1 MAEAKEEQPPATGA
15 QPPML
20 ERLFTYLK
28 PAVRRLVVRP
38 LPVLAAGLL
47 LAVAGFLLASR
58 LRIDND
64 LARLIPESY
73 PSVQAL
79 QELREQVGGEH
90 EASVAIRSPSFE
102 ANLRFAQDLVPRA
115 LALRQE
121 DRRGQAGEPFFV
133 RAELR
138 REIDFLERNALY
150 FATGEEL
157 DRLETYLE
165 EEVERAREEANP
177 FFFDLEEELGE
188 KESETDSTAE
198 ELNRQYEELV
208 GSEYTLSADSTI
220 LVVKLF
226 PSGAQTDLDFIEA
239 AYARL
244 DELTAAMDPA
254 SYHPQMEV
262 FSAGRLIRTLIEI
275 ESITADVKD
284 SFGLGVLMLMAVVL
298 GYFFYRGYRIQ
309 SPGRFSARA
318 LGMQFA
324 QLPAHLVIMGLPL
337 AMSLCWTFGTAWLAY
352 GHLNIMTSTLGLLLF
367 GMGIDFGIHFYARY
381 TEERT
386 AGADT
391 EEAILTTFMTTGQ
404 AIFAVGLTTAAGFII
419 LMLADFKGFSEFGFI
434 AGTGLLYA
442 IIAYIF
448 LLPALLVVME
458 GSPLLNLGRGR
469 LPVASGGRGVAGD
482 GGPASGERSADDGP
496 RSRLVPWTVIAL
508 AGGLSLAALWWAP
521 KLSFE
526 YDFSRLEPVYER
538 WIERNRVAGSVYTDR
553 GTRNAAYILTDRPE
567 DAPAVAEVLR
577 RRAASDSLSPTI
589 RKVETFQDRYPLHP
603 DSADRK
609 LEQIARIRDL
619 LDDPFL
625 EGSAD
630 AGLERLRQAAGT
642 SSPISLSRVPD
653 FLKAPF
659 TSADGLTGN
668 MVIVYPS
675 VGLSDGRNSMAFAE
689 DVGRVTLSDGTV
701 YHAGSTSI
709 VASDMLRLMIDEAP
723 LMVALILAFIIV
735 FKMIILRRIR
745 WMVLALLPL
754 AFSFLWLFGL
764 MEAAGWSLNFYN
776 LVVLPTI
783 LGIGDDSGI
792 HLVHRYLEEGKGS
805 VGRVMRT
812 TGEHVGVSGVTTMLG
827 FGGLLFSI
835 HPGMRSIGE
844 VAVLGIGLSL
854 VAALLLLPSLLRV
867 VEGFRNKGAGPAPA

>member
-1 MAEAKEEQPPATGA
+1 
-15 QPPML
+15 ML
-20 ERLFTYLK
+20 DRLFTYLK
-28 PAVRRLVVRP
+28 PAVRRLAARP
-38 LPVLAAGLL
+38 LPVLAAGLI

-90 EASVAIRSPSFE
+90 EATVAVRSPSFE
-102 ANLRFAQDLVPRA
+102 ANLRFARDLVPRA

-121 DRRGQAGEPFFV
+121 QKKGDRGEPIFV

-150 FATGEEL
+150 FATGGEL
-157 DRLETYLE
+157 DRLESYLE
-165 EEVERAREEANP
+165 EQVIRAREEANP
-177 FFFDLEEELGE
+177 FFLDLEEELGE
-188 KESETDSTAE
+188 DESEPGSTTE

-208 GSEYTLSADSTI
+208 GAEYTLSADSTI
-220 LVVKLF
+220 LVVKLY
-226 PSGAQTDLDFIEA
+226 PSGAQTDLDFIES
-239 AYARL
+239 AYEQL
-244 DELTAAMDPA
+244 DRLTAAMEPA
-254 SYHPQMEV
+254 SYHPQMEI

-275 ESITADVKD
+275 ESITSDVKG
-284 SFGLGVLMLMAVVL
+284 SFGLGVLMLMAAVL
-298 GYFFYRGYRIQ
+298 GYFFYRGYRMQ
-309 SPGRFSARA
+309 AGGRFSARA
-318 LGMQFA
+318 IGTQFA

-352 GHLNIMTSTLGLLLF
+352 GYLNIMTSTLGLLLF

-386 AGADT
+386 RGSDT
-391 EEAILTTFMTTGQ
+391 GEAILTTFMTTGQ
-404 AIFAVGLTTAAGFII
+404 AIFAVGLTTAAGFFI

-434 AGTGLLYA
+434 AGAGLVYA
-442 IIAYIF
+442 IAAYIF
-448 LLPALLVVME
+448 LLPALLVVVE
-458 GSPLLNLGRGR
+458 GSPLLNLGRAPLFASTAGR
-469 LPVASGGRGVAGD
+469 MEHAGGK
-482 GGPASGERSADDGP
+482 GGKQAEGKTGES

-508 AGGLSLAALWWAP
+508 AGGLTLAALWWAP
-521 KLSFE
+521 KLSFQ

-538 WIERNRVAGSVYTDR
+538 WIERNRVASSVYTDR

-567 DAPAVAEVLR
+567 DAPAVARVLR
-577 RRAASDSLSPTI
+577 ERAASDTLSPTI
-589 RKVETFQDRYPLHP
+589 RTVETFQDRYPMAP
-603 DSADRK
+603 DTADRK
-609 LEQIARIRDL
+609 LEQIARIRKL

-625 EGSAD
+625 EGSTD
-630 AGLERLRQAAGT
+630 ANLGRLRRAAET
-642 SSPISLSRVPD
+642 ASPIPLSQVPE

-659 TSADGLTGN
+659 TSADGQVGN
-668 MVIVYPS
+668 LVIVYPS
-675 VGLSDGRNSMAFAE
+675 VGLSDGRNSMAFAD
-689 DVGRVTLSDGTV
+689 DVGRVDLPEGKV

-723 LMVALILAFIIV
+723 VMIALILVFIIV
-735 FKMIILRRIR
+735 FKAILLRRLR
-745 WMVLALLPL
+745 WIVLALLPL

-792 HLVHRYLEEGKGS
+792 HLVHRYLEEGRGS
-805 VGRVMRT
+805 VDRVMRT
-812 TGEHVGVSGVTTMLG
+812 TGEHVGVSGMTTMLG
-827 FGGLLFSI
+827 FGGLLASL

-844 VAVLGIGLSL
+844 VAVLGIALSL
-854 VAALLLLPSLLRV
+854 AAALLLLPALLRV
-867 VEGFRNKGAGPAPA
+867 VEGRRD